1 VQLRIMYPRSA
12 GQLVWCQAGARL
24 TIMNSVDTTV
34 EGNSRDHGA
43 ARHIYLR
50 ASTSVTEREKN
61 V

>member
-1 VQLRIMYPRSA
+1 MYPRSA